1 MTTISVELKE
11 LGEGYVQYQSLTA
24 EISID
29 GTNYLLESML
39 LDNEDHQADLDVIH
53 GFAGI
58 WETRAEADSIDFY
71 LDDDVNEL
79 RIELE
84 RLVEEEEGA

>member
-1 MTTISVELKE
+1 MTTISIELKE

-29 GTNYLLESML
+29 GTNYPLESML
-39 LDNEDHQADLDVIH
+39 LDNEDNQADLDVIH
-53 GFAGI
+53 GFTGI

-71 LDDDVNEL
+71 LDDEVDEL
-79 RIELE
+79 RMELE